1 MEESC
6 FRGKSPGD
14 RKENQVRPAK
24 DPLSSADYNA
34 VVYFF
39 EIQLSNIIILKYL
52 FSSRQTVGAWAQ
64 TQRLLK

>member
-1 MEESC
+1 MLQRQEPRRQKGES
-6 FRGKSPGD
+6 
-14 RKENQVRPAK
+14 VRPAK
-24 DPLSSADYNA
+24 DPLSSADNNA

-64 TQRLLK
+64 IQRLLK